1 MPIRSVHITVVVFL
15 ALGSLLPGCLSAHPS
30 FRSADR
36 ARPQVAIALQP
47 ITSGQSTLKAK
58 SPTDI
63 AFLPDSED
71 PVLVIAERE
80 GRLVWH
86 RLSDGS
92 TGTLLE
98 ITRIGSSYIEK
109 GLVGFAFHPDFANQ
123 PMIYTYHLRASRDGG
138 QSVISEWQVSG
149 DSLETL
155 KGGNQRVLFEL
166 DQPQEGHNGGQ
177 VAFGPDGYL
186 YTAFG
191 DGGYQNDPDNRSQ
204 DTSNYYGSMIRI
216 DPANPADGRAYGI
229 PADNPFLE
237 GRHLPEVWAYGFRN
251 PWRFTFGPGGQLIVA
266 DVGQSALEE
275 IVLVAAGANYGW
287 CIREGTIAHKKC
299 AEHAT
304 GRTGADFAGP
314 IYEYGRSE
322 GGALIGGYFYSG
334 KAIPEL
340 TGKYVFG
347 DHFSGSLWALDVPD
361 SADGQASVTA
371 LGNFGGHW
379 TTFGRDNEG
388 ELYIGTNEGQLRKL
402 VPR

>member
-1 MPIRSVHITVVVFL
+1 MVTRFSPYSLSL
-15 ALGSLLPGCLSAHPS
+15 ALLFSVFATGCVSAHPS
-30 FRSADR
+30 FRGADR
-36 ARPQVAIALQP
+36 DRPQIQVALEP
-47 ITSGQSTLKAK
+47 ITAGKGMLKAK

-63 AFLPDSED
+63 SFLPGSED

-80 GRLVWH
+80 GRLLWH

-98 ITRIGSSYIEK
+98 IGRIGSSYIEK
-109 GLVGFAFHPDFANQ
+109 GLVGFAFHPDFANH
-123 PMIYTYHLRASRDGG
+123 PKIYTYHLRASRDGG

-155 KGGNQRVLFEL
+155 KGRNQRVLFEL

-191 DGGYQNDPDNRSQ
+191 DGGFQNDPDNRSQ

-237 GRHLPEVWAYGFRN
+237 GGHLPEVWAYGFRN
-251 PWRFTFGPGGQLIVA
+251 PWRFTFGPDGQLIVA
-266 DVGQSALEE
+266 DVGQNAREE
-275 IVLVAAGANYGW
+275 IDLVVAGANYGW
-287 CIREGTIAHKKC
+287 CVREGTIAHKKC
-299 AEHAT
+299 EEHAA

-322 GGALIGGYFYSG
+322 GGALIGGYFYTG
-334 KAIPEL
+334 NAIPEL
-340 TGKYVFG
+340 VGKYIFG
-347 DHFSGSLWALDVPD
+347 DHISGSLWALQLPE
-361 SADGQASVTA
+361 SSDGKAAVTA
-371 LGNFGGHW
+371 LGAFGGHW
-379 TTFGRDNEG
+379 STFGRDHNG
-388 ELYIGTNEGQLRKL
+388 ELYVATAEGDLRKL